1 MATTATAPRRIQR
14 KDVRE
19 FTYIWEGFDRSGRN
33 VRGEM
38 KAASETVVSTN
49 LRHGRDDVAVYE
61 IGKGYGAIDGQTP
74 HEWWRLGFALTGSAE
89 PAAWNR
95 PARPYDLDDAKGV
108 IELLCRRLD
117 LPVPTYTP
125 LPDDPSLHPGRTAR
139 VNARAYLMGRVG
151 EVHPALID
159 GLDLRADR
167 IIVAELAIAG
177 LASGRLPVTLG
188 STPSRFPAADRDLAV
203 VVAGE
208 VAAGAVADSI
218 RHHGGELLRSVE
230 LFDVYRGRPL
240 DETDKSL
247 AWRLTFATDDRTL
260 ADAEVDQAM
269 GAIAA
274 GLATDVGGRLR
285 A

>member
-1 MATTATAPRRIQR
+1 M
-14 KDVRE
+14 
-19 FTYIWEGFDRSGRN
+19 
-33 VRGEM
+33 
-38 KAASETVVSTN
+38 
-49 LRHGRDDVAVYE
+49 AVYE
-61 IGKGYGAIDGQTP
+61 IGKGYGALDGQTT

-108 IELLCRRLD
+108 IELLCQRLS
-117 LPVPTYTP
+117 LPMPTYSP
-125 LPDDPSLHPGRTAR
+125 LIDDPSLHPGRTAR
-139 VNARAYLMGRVG
+139 VSTGGSLVGRVG
-151 EVHPALID
+151 EIHPALIER
-159 GLDLRADR
+159 LDLRADR

-177 LASGRLPVTLG
+177 LASGRLPVPLG
-188 STPSRFPAADRDLAV
+188 STPSRYPAVDRDLAV
-203 VVAGE
+203 VVAGAIATG
-208 VAAGAVADSI
+208 VVADSI

-240 DETDKSL
+240 DQTDKSL

-260 ADAEVDQAM
+260 ADGEVDQAM
-269 GAIAA
+269 GVIAA